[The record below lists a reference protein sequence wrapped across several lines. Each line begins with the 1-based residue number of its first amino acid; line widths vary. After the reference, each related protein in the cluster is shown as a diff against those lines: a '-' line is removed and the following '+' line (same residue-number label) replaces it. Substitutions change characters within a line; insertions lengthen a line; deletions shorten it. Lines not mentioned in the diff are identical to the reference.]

1 MPKKKETNPMGIYN
15 PTEEE
20 VIARDWCINNNI
32 KISPGGI
39 NGKQEWT
46 VDIDL
51 GKGYRKSPKSYKKV
65 EVWEVY
71 YNYCKYYYEKKNR

>member
-1 MPKKKETNPMGIYN
+1 MPKRQDYTMGVYD
-15 PTEEE
+15 PTIEE
-20 VIARDWCINNNI
+20 IRARDWCIDNNI

>member
-1 MPKKKETNPMGIYN
+1 MPKKTDKNPMGIYN
-15 PTEEE
+15 PSDEE
-20 VIARDWCINNNI
+20 VRARDWCIDNNI

-46 VDIDL
+46 VDINL
-51 GKGYRKSPKSYKKV
+51 GRGYKKSPKTFKKV

-71 YNYCKYYYEKKNR
+71 YNYCLYYFNKNNT